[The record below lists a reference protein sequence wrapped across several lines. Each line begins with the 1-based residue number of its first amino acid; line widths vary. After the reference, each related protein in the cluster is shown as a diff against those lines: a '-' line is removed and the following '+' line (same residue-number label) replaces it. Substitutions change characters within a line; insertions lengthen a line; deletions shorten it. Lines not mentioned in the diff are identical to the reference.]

1 MDGMIAQ
8 NKGWA
13 LLRVKKVKATY
24 DGPTKVFL
32 CLAKYICVHSAD
44 IN

>member
-13 LLRVKKVKATY
+13 LLRVKKVKTTY
-24 DGPTKVFL
+24 DGPTKEEMCSYALQNPF
-32 CLAKYICVHSAD
+32 CEFC
-44 IN
+44 